1 MQDLLQNE
9 IENKLKVITLKD
21 NKVITE
27 RMQKAKE

>member
-1 MQDLLQNE
+1 MQVENE